1 MVTMNNAVVT
11 MNNVMVTMNNA
22 HAVSMK
28 LVIRVG
34 IKYMFQRDF
43 DFVQSC
49 DTNVIC
55 SIFTYQLSEGYE
67 LKFLKN
73 PFQFASFII

>member
-1 MVTMNNAVVT
+1 MVTI
-11 MNNVMVTMNNA
+11 NNA

-34 IKYMFQRDF
+34 IKYMFKCDF

-55 SIFTYQLSEGYE
+55 SILTYQLSEGYE
-67 LKFLKN
+67 LKF
-73 PFQFASFII
+73 